1 MKKPGNED
9 DENND
14 FEAVIETLA
23 KESNIREDT
32 IRENVVDK
40 IHLLGKPDRDG
51 HQLRIVKFT
60 SDSFKE
66 TVFKRHKSRVK
77 TYIANQKKKKK
88 PPKIDIKLQ
97 PSLTKQRLDLLKIA
111 SDRTREMEDVK
122 FPYADMHG
130 NLKLI
135 LNNPIKNR
143 YVIDFKTEED
153 ITNIITLLG
162 PEMACIDEDFEE
174 YDDQD

>member
-1 MKKPGNED
+1 MSKSP
-9 DENND
+9 
-14 FEAVIETLA
+14 
-23 KESNIREDT
+23 
-32 IRENVVDK
+32 
-40 IHLLGKPDRDG
+40 
-51 HQLRIVKFT
+51 LRIK
-60 SDSFKE
+60 K
-66 TVFKRHKSRVK
+66 
-77 TYIANQKKKKK
+77 KKKKK

-153 ITNIITLLG
+153 ITNITALLG
-162 PEMACIDEDFEE
+162 PDTACIDEDFEE
-174 YDDQD
+174 YNNQD

>member
-1 MKKPGNED
+1 M
-9 DENND
+9 
-14 FEAVIETLA
+14 
-23 KESNIREDT
+23 
-32 IRENVVDK
+32 
-40 IHLLGKPDRDG
+40 
-51 HQLRIVKFT
+51 
-60 SDSFKE
+60 
-66 TVFKRHKSRVK
+66 
-77 TYIANQKKKKK
+77 KKK

-162 PEMACIDEDFEE
+162 PDMACT
-174 YDDQD
+174 Y

>member
-14 FEAVIETLA
+14 FEAAIKTLA

-32 IRENVVDK
+32 IRENVDK
-40 IHLLGKPDRDG
+40 IHPLGKPDRDG
-51 HQLRIVKFT
+51 HQLRIVKFM

-66 TVFKRHKSRVK
+66 TVFKCHKSRVK

-97 PSLTKQRLDLLKIA
+97 PSLAKQRLDLLTLKQK
-111 SDRTREMEDVK
+111 RTSQ
-122 FPYADMHG
+122 
-130 NLKLI
+130 I
-135 LNNPIKNR
+135 
-143 YVIDFKTEED
+143 
-153 ITNIITLLG
+153 
-162 PEMACIDEDFEE
+162 
-174 YDDQD
+174 